1 MVYSQGEELT
11 HAGLCADSH
20 ARIIDAGLSI
30 KRTGGLFCLGAAEPA
45 RQLATGV
52 SRPDR
57 AVSLATPEK
66 AGSDPLVSEATHPQ
80 WPGFPSAELAVPW
93 KETVRTIVS
102 PQQLLACTG
111 LIVSDAMIA
120 LSGRSP
126 E

>member
-1 MVYSQGEELT
+1 MYSQGEVMT

-93 KETVRTIVS
+93 IVS